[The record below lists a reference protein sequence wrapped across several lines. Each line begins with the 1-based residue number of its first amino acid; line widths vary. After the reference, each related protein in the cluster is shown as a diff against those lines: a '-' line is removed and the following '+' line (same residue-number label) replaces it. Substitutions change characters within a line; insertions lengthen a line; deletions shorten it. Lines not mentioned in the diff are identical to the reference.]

1 MTSKWTKKRKTTIKI
16 FKDIGFSIDIQ
27 TNLKEV
33 DFLDVTLN
41 LQNGTYRPYKKPD
54 DKLLYIHSLSNHPP
68 QIIKQLPNSISERL
82 SKNSSNQEFFNTVKV
97 EYEDALKMSG
107 YKVDLKYTNNK
118 CKCVSTNV
126 AKAFLKLVTKH
137 FPKSHKLHKL
147 FNRNTVKVSYS
158 CMNNMSKVIKRHN
171 KKST

>member
-1 MTSKWTKKRKTTIKI
+1 MRYTEPTR
-16 FKDIGFSIDIQ
+16 
-27 TNLKEV
+27 
-33 DFLDVTLN
+33 N
-41 LQNGTYRPYKKPD
+41 LQETN

-118 CKCVSTNV
+118 REKRETRKRNIICLTDLLAN
-126 AKAFLKLVTKH
+126 AFQQTLQ
-137 FPKSHKLHKL
+137 
-147 FNRNTVKVSYS
+147 
-158 CMNNMSKVIKRHN
+158 RHSLN
-171 KKST
+171 W